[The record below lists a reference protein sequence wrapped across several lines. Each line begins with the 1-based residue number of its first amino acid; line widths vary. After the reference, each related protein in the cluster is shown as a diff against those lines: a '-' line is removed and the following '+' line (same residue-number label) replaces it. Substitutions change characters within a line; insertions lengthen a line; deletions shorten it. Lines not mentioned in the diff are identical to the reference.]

1 MGGPLIP
8 HSSWAGSLES
18 TPDTCVAE
26 AYQGNELGSH
36 ILGEWAG
43 GSHLGEVDWGANLSG
58 EWTGGSLASRA
69 GNLYPR
75 TETLAFSGSQDKLKI
90 YFGTLQ
96 ESVLNFTTESPVLT
110 SYLSVPQM

>member
-1 MGGPLIP
+1 MWLKPIRGMNWGLT
-8 HSSWAGSLES
+8 SWGSGLEAH
-18 TPDTCVAE
+18 V
-26 AYQGNELGSH
+26 LGK
-36 ILGEWAG
+36 WTG